1 MQRCLQLAIKG
12 LGKTYPNPLV
22 GCVIVNKGRVIGEG
36 WHKKAGTPHA
46 EVHAIESV
54 EEKNLLSESTLYVNL
69 EPCNHHG
76 KTPPCVDLILKHN
89 IKRVVIGSLDPNP
102 LVSGSGME
110 RLKEN
115 GCRVIKKVLAPEC
128 DWINRRFF
136 TYHQKKRPYI
146 TLKWAESVEGYI
158 APSSSNRR
166 SVFYLSDSYSQQL
179 VHRWRSEEHAIL
191 VGSTTVKKDNPK
203 LNVRRWAGN
212 NPIPIVLD
220 PNDTLDESDQ
230 IVENK
235 KMIAITR
242 SIIPLS
248 KTNNSFDLN
257 EVLTYLYQQGI
268 QSILVEGG
276 LFTLQQFIDHHLWD
290 TTRLLKTSTC
300 LSNGVKAPKFGEF
313 PYQKIS
319 LDNDE
324 LWLFKNME

>member
-115 GCRVIKKVLAPEC
+115 GCSVSKEVLASEC

-136 TYHQKKRPYI
+136 TYHQKKRP
-146 TLKWAESVEGYI
+146 T
-158 APSSSNRR
+158 
-166 SVFYLSDSYSQQL
+166 
-179 VHRWRSEEHAIL
+179 
-191 VGSTTVKKDNPK
+191 
-203 LNVRRWAGN
+203 
-212 NPIPIVLD
+212 
-220 PNDTLDESDQ
+220 
-230 IVENK
+230 
-235 KMIAITR
+235 
-242 SIIPLS
+242 
-248 KTNNSFDLN
+248 
-257 EVLTYLYQQGI
+257 
-268 QSILVEGG
+268 
-276 LFTLQQFIDHHLWD
+276 
-290 TTRLLKTSTC
+290 
-300 LSNGVKAPKFGEF
+300 
-313 PYQKIS
+313 
-319 LDNDE
+319 
-324 LWLFKNME
+324 